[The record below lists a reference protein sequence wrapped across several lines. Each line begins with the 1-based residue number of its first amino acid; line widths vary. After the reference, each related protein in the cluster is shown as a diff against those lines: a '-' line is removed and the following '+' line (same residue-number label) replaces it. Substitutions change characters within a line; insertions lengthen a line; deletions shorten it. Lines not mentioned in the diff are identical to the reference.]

1 MDEGRPLAP
10 LKEVLRR
17 IHQVI
22 EAGERRRVSQVEMA
36 SRLGISP
43 RTYLEYLRGT
53 HAPLAMRAVM
63 DMLAMLNN
71 DDLVTVV
78 GEWKS
83 TRMKARDDGNS

>member
-1 MDEGRPLAP
+1 MEEGPTSAP

-17 IHQVI
+17 IHQVV

-36 SRLGISP
+36 SRLEISP

-53 HAPLAMRAVM
+53 HAPLAMRAVL
-63 DMLAMLNN
+63 DMLAMLNK
-71 DDLVTVV
+71 DDLVAVV

-83 TRMKARDDGNS
+83 TRIKARNNGNS